1 MTFENGSEKGMSE
14 ACQDDKGYRVDLTG
28 NQYGFLTVREY
39 DRKSKKWIC
48 ECRCGSRIAVKSNNL
63 KHGNTASCGRC
74 GYSEAAQR
82 DIVGGTRI
90 SGIGKKMNKNNTSGV
105 TGVGYNRR
113 KKKWY
118 ASIMFRGKESFLGW
132 YHNKEDAIKAR
143 KEAEEKLHDDF
154 LKWIETEAPE
164 QLEKVKRKYD
174 ND

>member
-28 NQYGFLTVREY
+28 NQYGFLIVREY

-48 ECRCGSRIAVKSNNL
+48 ECRCGNRIAVKSNNL

-82 DIVGGTRI
+82 DIVGY
-90 SGIGKKMNKNNTSGV
+90 NK
-105 TGVGYNRR
+105 R

-118 ASIMFRGKESFLGW
+118 ASIMFRGKETFLGY

-154 LKWIETEAPE
+154 LKWVETEVPE
-164 QLEKVKRKYD
+164 QLEKVKSKYD